1 MVGDKFNMKDT
12 FFRDLTVSVL
22 DKFESQIRWVNRFS
36 SGDVSVIVPFFYS
49 LTGDERFLMDAFV
62 DDVVSCNRFTEFNTD
77 RIPRGHITMSGID
90 ILSDEFANPNVWL
103 KNVIEEESELRSVL
117 TKIRAIPM
125 SIRYSTKIILSSEQ
139 DVFNAQASLLDTLW
153 LYNFLNFEF
162 NGMYIDAVIMLPDS
176 NQININR
183 EINIGTDNSIS
194 IDFDFEVQTY
204 YPAFRKD
211 NLGDANNRGSSNAK
225 LPTRWNNIIE

>member
-1 MVGDKFNMKDT
+1 MIGDDFNMKDT
-12 FFRDLTVSVL
+12 FFRDVTISVL
-22 DKFESQIRWVNRFS
+22 DKFESQIRWVNSFS
-36 SGDVSVIVPFFYS
+36 SGDVDVVVPFFYS

-77 RIPRGHITMSGID
+77 SIPRGHITMTGID
-90 ILSDEFANPNVWL
+90 INSDEFANPNVWL
-103 KNVIEEESELRSVL
+103 KNIIEQESELKSAL
-117 TKIRAIPM
+117 TKIRAIPL
-125 SIRYSTKIILSSEQ
+125 SIRFTTKIILATEQ

-183 EINIGTDNSIS
+183 EHNMSSDTSIS

-211 NLGDANNRGSSNAK
+211 NLNDSHNRGSSNSK
-225 LPTRWNNIIE
+225 LPTRWNSIVK